1 MSTWQIKARTKE
13 PRPWLLGPHHWG
25 NHREE
30 QVSSLLLLGQLREV
44 QHRSPDCG
52 RGALTLRLTTLDLR
66 TREACVANR
75 RGKGKQSQIFF
86 SQAPKSLQ
94 MVTAAMKSKDAG
106 SWEEKL

>member
-1 MSTWQIKARTKE
+1 M
-13 PRPWLLGPHHWG
+13 
-25 NHREE
+25 
-30 QVSSLLLLGQLREV
+30 LLGQLREV

-75 RGKGKQSQIFF
+75 RGKEAVPDFLSD
-86 SQAPKSLQ
+86 PKSLQ